1 MKPHGARKRS
11 LNTRGAKLHCA
22 RNDELKKAKT
32 KQTRNFKKTITLKME
47 DGENGVEMQR
57 INECAMIQIGR
68 TVLFEDF
75 PKSVKWQGTKRQV
88 QGRSV
93 SFPSNSEKRGVNC
106 DEFMSL

>member
-1 MKPHGARKRS
+1 MEQENEASTPEVRS
-11 LNTRGAKLHCA
+11 CIVQGTMN
-22 RNDELKKAKT
+22 LKKQ
-32 KQTRNFKKTITLKME
+32 KQNKQEIKKKKQITLKME
-47 DGENGVEMQR
+47 DGANGVEMQR

-88 QGRSV
+88 QGRSA

>member
-1 MKPHGARKRS
+1 MEQENEASTPEVRS
-11 LNTRGAKLHCA
+11 CIVQGTMN
-22 RNDELKKAKT
+22 LKKQ
-32 KQTRNFKKTITLKME
+32 KQNKQEISKKTITLKME

-68 TVLFEDF
+68 TVLFEVF

-93 SFPSNSEKRGVNC
+93 SFPSNNEKRGVNC
-106 DEFMSL
+106 DEFMSQ

>member
-1 MKPHGARKRS
+1 MEQENEASTPEVRS
-11 LNTRGAKLHCA
+11 CIVQGTMN
-22 RNDELKKAKT
+22 LKKQ
-32 KQTRNFKKTITLKME
+32 KQNKQEISKKTITLKME

-57 INECAMIQIGR
+57 INECAMLQIGR
-68 TVLFEDF
+68 TVLFEVF

-88 QGRSV
+88 QGRSA

>member
-1 MKPHGARKRS
+1 MEQENEASTPEVRS
-11 LNTRGAKLHCA
+11 CIVQGTMN
-22 RNDELKKAKT
+22 LKKQ
-32 KQTRNFKKTITLKME
+32 KQNKQEISKKTITLKME

-68 TVLFEDF
+68 TVLFEVF

-88 QGRSV
+88 QGRSA